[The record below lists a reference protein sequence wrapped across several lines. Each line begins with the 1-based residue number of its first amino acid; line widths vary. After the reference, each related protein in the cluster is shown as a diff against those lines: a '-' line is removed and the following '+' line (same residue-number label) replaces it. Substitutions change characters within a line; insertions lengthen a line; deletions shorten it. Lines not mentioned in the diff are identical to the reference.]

1 MGNCGCDQYRH
12 HAMEAIGRAW
22 LDTGITSNDI
32 TNARETLEKWGMC
45 PADAIVIALSM
56 ESIESAAQLLSGE
69 TCRYSDSARTH

>member
-1 MGNCGCDQYRH
+1 
-12 HAMEAIGRAW
+12 MEAIGRAW

-56 ESIESAAQLLSGE
+56 ESIEK
-69 TCRYSDSARTH
+69 

>member
-12 HAMEAIGRAW
+12 LATEAIGRAW

-56 ESIESAAQLLSGE
+56 ELADATLG
-69 TCRYSDSARTH
+69 